1 MNLSWIRPYKS
12 ALGLIPLT
20 RLFSLV
26 EHRVR
31 RFSANQGL
39 FSMRSRGFH
48 PPACVTLF
56 PTHAEE
62 FLFAAALGLACLPAF
77 AVSSPWIEVRSPHFT
92 AEEVL
97 ESQHNTDGAPMVL
110 NEGRPTSTTPRPA
123 RRDRQ
128 PDRPP
133 PAHPGSQPQSRAIP
147 KRRRVHTKVTKRCR
161 RTAREALSGHGFSV
175 PESTRATGL

>member
-1 MNLSWIRPYKS
+1 
-12 ALGLIPLT
+12 
-20 RLFSLV
+20 
-26 EHRVR
+26 
-31 RFSANQGL
+31 
-39 FSMRSRGFH
+39 MRSRGFH

-110 NEGRPTSTTPRPA
+110 NEGRPTSTTPAQHAEIDNRIA
-123 RRDRQ
+123 RLQ
-128 PDRPP
+128 HTQAASPNPEP
-133 PAHPGSQPQSRAIP
+133 SPSVAAFTP
-147 KRRRVHTKVTKRCR
+147 K
-161 RTAREALSGHGFSV
+161 
-175 PESTRATGL
+175 